1 MAQKIP
7 PELEQKIIKYQQ
19 LENQLA
25 SILTQKSVVVSE
37 IKDIDMALNV
47 LGSVEEDT
55 PVYKNTGFVMVK
67 VPKEN
72 VEKELKERKEELE
85 IRLNSYEKME
95 ASLRQQLDDLKKEL
109 EKIRTGGYGAQPKAD

>member
-19 LENQLA
+19 VESQLA

-37 IKDIDMALNV
+37 IKDIERALNV
-47 LGSVEEDT
+47 LKSLEEDA

-67 VPKEN
+67 VPKET
-72 VEKELKERKEELE
+72 VVKELEERKEELE
-85 IRLNSYEKME
+85 IRLNSFEKME
-95 ASLRQQLDDLKKEL
+95 GSLRKQLDEIKKDL
-109 EKIRTGGYGAQPKAD
+109 EKIRTGAYGIRSKAG